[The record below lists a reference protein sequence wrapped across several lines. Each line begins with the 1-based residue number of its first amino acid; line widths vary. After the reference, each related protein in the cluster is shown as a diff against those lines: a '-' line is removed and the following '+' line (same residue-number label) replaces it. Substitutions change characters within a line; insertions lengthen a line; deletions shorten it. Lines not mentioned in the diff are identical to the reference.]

1 MRYNEENMNEEQKII
16 RTKIEFKTLTKNE
29 IHTAAHNRVSLIS
42 REFKEGFSFLE
53 DLPNSVTFFGGA
65 RFDNEHPFYKQ
76 AESLALRIA
85 KELKYAVVTG
95 GGPGIM
101 EGANKG
107 AFEGGGVSAGL
118 TIQLPHEQTIN
129 PYLTKHLDFYYFF
142 SRKVCLSFATE
153 TYLFFPGGFG
163 TLDEFFEI
171 LTLVQT
177 KKIEKV
183 PIVLV
188 GVEFW
193 NGVHEMMKKELL
205 TRGTIDTE
213 DLNLYTIT
221 DDEDE
226 ILNIIKSAPVRNGIP
241 LAHFDPVP
249 ALSKKD
255 CMPCEGDTTPLSHEQ
270 NEELLEELNQWI
282 LVEDLHIEK
291 TIQFVDFKEALRFIS
306 RVGHIA
312 EMENHHPD
320 LHLFDFKK
328 VKVVLSTHAI
338 KGLSEND
345 FIVAAKIDDLLR

>member
-1 MRYNEENMNEEQKII
+1 
-16 RTKIEFKTLTKNE
+16 
-29 IHTAAHNRVSLIS
+29 
-42 REFKEGFSFLE
+42 
-53 DLPNSVTFFGGA
+53 
-65 RFDNEHPFYKQ
+65 
-76 AESLALRIA
+76 
-85 KELKYAVVTG
+85 
-95 GGPGIM
+95 M

-107 AFEGGGVSAGL
+107 ASEGGGVSAGL

-153 TYLFFPGGFG
+153 AYLFFPGGFG

-177 KKIEKV
+177 NKIEKV

-193 NGVHEMMKKELL
+193 NGVNEMMKKELL
-205 TRGTIDTE
+205 SRGAIDPT

-221 DDEDE
+221 DSEDE
-226 ILNIIKSAPVRNGIP
+226 ILQIIRSAPVRNGIP
-241 LAHFDPVP
+241 LAHFEPVTQHPP
-249 ALSKKD
+249 ALSKRD
-255 CMPCEGDTTPLSHEQ
+255 CIACEGDVEPLSHEQ

-282 LVEDLHIEK
+282 LVEDRHIEK
-291 TIQFVDFKEALRFIS
+291 TIQFTDFREALRFVG

-338 KGLSEND
+338 NGLSEND
-345 FIVAAKIDDLLR
+345 FIVAAKIDELLR

>member
-1 MRYNEENMNEEQKII
+1 MSEKQKIV
-16 RTKIEFKTLTKNE
+16 RQKTEVKMLTKKE
-29 IHTAAHNRVSLIS
+29 MHAAAHERVSLIS

-53 DLPNSVTFFGGA
+53 DLPKSVTFFGGVRMGEENA
-65 RFDNEHPFYKQ
+65 FYKK
-76 AESLALRIA
+76 AESLAYRIA

-107 AFEGGGVSAGL
+107 AFLGGGQSVGL
-118 TIQLPHEQTIN
+118 TIQLPHEQVIN

-153 TYLFFPGGFG
+153 AYIFFPGGFG

-171 LTLVQT
+171 ITLVQT

-188 GVEFW
+188 GTEFW
-193 NGVHEMMKKELL
+193 DGVHEMMKKELL
-205 TRGTIDTE
+205 ARGTIDAN
-213 DLNLYTIT
+213 DLHLYTIT
-221 DDEDE
+221 DDEDKIVE
-226 ILNIIKSAPVRNGIP
+226 IIKNAPIRNGIP
-241 LAHFDPVP
+241 LAHFNPVP
-249 ALSKKD
+249 ELAQKE
-255 CMPCEGDTTPLSHEQ
+255 CIPCEGNIAPLSHEK
-270 NEELLEELNQWI
+270 NEELLEELNQWV
-282 LVEDLHIEK
+282 LVEDKHIEK
-291 TIQFVDFKEALRFIS
+291 TIQFKDFKEALRFVS

-312 EMENHHPD
+312 EAENHHPD
-320 LHLFDFKK
+320 LCLFDYKK

-345 FIVAAKIDDLLR
+345 FIIAAKIDELLR